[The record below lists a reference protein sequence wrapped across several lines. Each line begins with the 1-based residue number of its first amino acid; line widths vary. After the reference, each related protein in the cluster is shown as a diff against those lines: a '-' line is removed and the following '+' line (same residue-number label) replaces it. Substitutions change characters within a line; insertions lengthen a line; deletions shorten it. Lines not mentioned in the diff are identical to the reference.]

1 MTHNTVR
8 YAFSTVGRITDL
20 SRITYAQS
28 YPNANFV
35 LFARIGRL
43 VLETRC
49 TLESQV
55 EGGHP
60 WLVSSAKMNA
70 SCRDII
76 VSTTT
81 DRMKKVGRHE
91 DAYRPGQTY
100 TSYKSAK
107 GLSDSVGN

>member
-1 MTHNTVR
+1 MTRNKVR
-8 YAFSTVGRITDL
+8 YAFRTVGRITDL
-20 SRITYAQS
+20 SHITYVQS

-35 LFARIGRL
+35 LFAGIGRF

-49 TLESQV
+49 TLDSQV

-70 SCRDII
+70 SGRDII

-81 DRMKKVGRHE
+81 DRIKKVGRHE
-91 DAYRPGQTY
+91 DAYRPGQKY
-100 TSYKSAK
+100 TSYKNAEV
-107 GLSDSVGN
+107 L

>member
-1 MTHNTVR
+1 MTRNKVR
-8 YAFSTVGRITDL
+8 YAFRMAGRITDL
-20 SRITYAQS
+20 SHITYVQS
-28 YPNANFV
+28 YPNANFA
-35 LFARIGRL
+35 LFAGIGRL

-70 SCRDII
+70 SGRDII

-81 DRMKKVGRHE
+81 DRIKKVGRHE
-91 DAYRPGQTY
+91 DAYRPGPKY
-100 TSYKSAK
+100 TSYKSTE
-107 GLSDSVGN
+107 GL